1 MILKK
6 VKSTKKYVWKN
17 IKEDL
22 MYLKNNKKMIWK
34 VQKRVKIIKLIKVS
48 MKNIKT
54 RKKVIRIYTNHE
66 KIHKL
71 SQKNTLKVYKNLK
84 S

>member
-1 MILKK
+1 
-6 VKSTKKYVWKN
+6 
-17 IKEDL
+17 
-22 MYLKNNKKMIWK
+22 
-34 VQKRVKIIKLIKVS
+34 